1 MDLQLNATRRSIN
14 LSVYLVFDLE
24 AGRFKFL
31 RENLLGAGRSKM
43 SLPVPPLTPYNMQ

>member
-1 MDLQLNATRRSIN
+1 MDLRLSTTRKSFK

-31 RENLLGAGRSKM
+31 DENLLGAG
-43 SLPVPPLTPYNMQ
+43 QA